1 MHRFLKNNP
10 KLESEKQKLSQLQG
24 KAKLQ
29 YIWDYYKL
37 PILVACVILYILG
50 YTLYGHF

>member
-1 MHRFLKNNP
+1 MKT
-10 KLESEKQKLSQLQG
+10 KQKASVERE
-24 KAKLQ
+24 KLKSLHGLKKIQ

-50 YTLYGHF
+50 YGIRSRYV